1 MTSTDWHENLET
13 NLERSLGTGDLRML
27 YGVGVPFI
35 TMTFLIIA
43 ALVLEAVW
51 LTAVLMVLI
60 AAFTVVVLIGLNHM
74 LDDEDDSRVPR

>member
-1 MTSTDWHENLET
+1 MTKIDWHEKLET
-13 NLERSLGTGDLRML
+13 SVERTLGTGDMRML

-60 AAFTVVVLIGLNHM
+60 VAFTVVVLSGLNHM
-74 LDDEDDSRVPR
+74 LDDEDDTRIPH